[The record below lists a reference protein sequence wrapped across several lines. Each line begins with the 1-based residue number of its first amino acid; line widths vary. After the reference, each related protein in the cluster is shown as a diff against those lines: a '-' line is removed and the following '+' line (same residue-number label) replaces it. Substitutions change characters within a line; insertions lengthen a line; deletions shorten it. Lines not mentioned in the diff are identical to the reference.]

1 MGQLQATTEEKGVDP
16 RTGRSLWADAVR
28 RIRRDLPA
36 MLCLGVIVLY
46 SVIAIAS
53 GWFLSDWSENYDYEN
68 INKPPSGQNWVGTDE
83 FGRSVLQ
90 KTLLGAKVSMSIGF
104 MSMIIAIPLGML
116 LGAVAGYYGGFI
128 DDVIVWL
135 FTTLAAIPGLIRV
148 IAIKFAF
155 QDVVLFKHTFVEI
168 DFGGIAGIILALS
181 ITGWIGT
188 CRLVRA
194 ETMKVRELDYV
205 LAARATGR
213 RGFAILLRHVI
224 PNVMHIGIIT
234 FSLGFVGAVGAEV
247 ALSYLGLGV
256 VGIPSWGS
264 MIDAARM
271 DLVVG
276 RWWQITAAGAA
287 MFVLVLA
294 LNIFGDRLRD
304 AFDPRLRTA

>member
-46 SVIAIAS
+46 TVIAVAS
-53 GWFLSDWSENYDYEN
+53 GWILSDWSETYDYEN
-68 INKPPSGQNWVGTDE
+68 INRPPSRENWVGTDE

-155 QDVVLFKHTFVEI
+155 QDVVLFKHTPVEI

-256 VGIPSWGS
+256 VGMPSWGN
-264 MIDAARM
+264 MINAARM

-276 RWWQITAAGAA
+276 RWWQITAAGVA